1 LFDACIFGG
10 LFKGCQLDYGIFW
23 TFVTA
28 VATAVMA
35 AIIYFQLRSLKQDSA
50 TSAAKSYVD
59 LIQIIQTGGSTG
71 LITQIAATRAIR
83 QLKFIEPS
91 EVINDLDAT
100 LKHFQSSQVR
110 EPALEKELEGTI
122 AVMRNR

>member
-1 LFDACIFGG
+1 MFDACIFGG

-59 LIQIIQTGGSTG
+59 LIQTGGSTG